1 MSHFAV
7 VQSLLFLPV
16 SAVEQQTKKQACAS
30 LSVSS
35 RTVLRVTVCANCIVV
50 RVSRT
55 DGSQSTWLLKRTIS
69 VKVKE
74 KKNVQ
79 LEFEKEVPLNLGLSA
94 SGVDTGL
101 RLPGE
106 GSDQEGRE
114 LRWNYVRL
122 KSATPPQGGISA
134 GHNNRSGGC
143 QIRRKPQDHSEKTQS
158 LLNFPLPVFQMRSLE
173 NVPLKG
179 QQRFKGRPFWQQH
192 CEEERGSKHRHH
204 IDSQTKPPYE
214 RKGNG
219 NLQR

>member
-7 VQSLLFLPV
+7 VQSLLFLLV

-122 KSATPPQGGISA
+122 KSATPPQGG
-134 GHNNRSGGC
+134 
-143 QIRRKPQDHSEKTQS
+143 D
-158 LLNFPLPVFQMRSLE
+158 
-173 NVPLKG
+173 
-179 QQRFKGRPFWQQH
+179 
-192 CEEERGSKHRHH
+192 
-204 IDSQTKPPYE
+204 
-214 RKGNG
+214 
-219 NLQR
+219 